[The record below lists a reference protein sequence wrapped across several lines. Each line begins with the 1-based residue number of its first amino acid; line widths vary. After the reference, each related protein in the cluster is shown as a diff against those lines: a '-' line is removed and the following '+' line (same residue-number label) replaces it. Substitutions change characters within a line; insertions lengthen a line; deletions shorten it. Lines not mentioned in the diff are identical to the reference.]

1 VSKQK
6 TAEKPSEKPSSGRPA
21 ASTSSIV
28 PTERAIRE
36 TVESV
41 AIAFVLAFLFRTF
54 EAEAFVIPTGSM
66 APTLQGMH
74 KDVNCPE
81 CGFAYRAGASNDSPD
96 EARQH
101 GRGPIVSS
109 VCPMCAYRR
118 TDVRQETSYNGDRIL
133 VSKFAY
139 DIGDPQRWDVF
150 VFRYPGDAKINY
162 IKRLVGLPNETLTI
176 RNGDIF
182 VRKDGEP
189 REQIARKPP
198 DKVLA
203 MLMDVYDNQY
213 ISQRLDQAGW
223 PRRWFVSHPTE
234 GGWVEKTEPE
244 SMQVRVHEHGVKKST
259 TVQRLRQK
267 FETSGGA
274 KTSWITY
281 QHFLP
286 EAPDWQR
293 LENLKQPSLPAMR
306 RDTIQGDGVLARPH
320 AITDDYAY
328 NDSDSVGRDRDAA
341 HRLERK
347 NWVGDL
353 ALECQFQDIKKQGSV
368 MLQLAEGGLGFEC
381 RLDLAEGTATLTY
394 ADLEKEATKLP
405 FDAVEKGAQPNANSA
420 RRVAQTTLGKNPSAK
435 VLFANVD
442 DQLLV
447 WVDGELVK
455 FDGPTT
461 YSTPRNHVRNDA
473 DHLRPVRLGA
483 QGAALRVDQ
492 LRVLRDV
499 YYIATQSNA
508 MFDQENGVTF
518 EIGSDQFFAMGDNS
532 PASQDSRIWNQL
544 IAATPHTVDRRML
557 IGKALFIYWPHSLDY
572 FPFCPN
578 IPRMGFVR

>member
-1 VSKQK
+1 MSKQK
-6 TAEKPSEKPSSGRPA
+6 TVEKSPTPRSA
-21 ASTSSIV
+21 TSSSSLV

-74 KDVNCPE
+74 KDLNCPE
-81 CGFAYRAGASNDSPD
+81 CGYAYRAGASNDSPD
-96 EARQH
+96 EERQR
-101 GRGPIVSS
+101 RGGGKIVATA
-109 VCPMCAYRR
+109 CPMCSYKRKDA
-118 TDVRQETSYNGDRIL
+118 EHLTSYNGDRIL
-133 VSKFAY
+133 VSKLAY
-139 DIGDPQRWDVF
+139 DIGEPQRWDVF

-176 RNGDIF
+176 RHGDIF
-182 VRKDGEP
+182 VRKKGEP
-189 REQIARKPP
+189 GEQIARKPP

-203 MLMDVYDNQY
+203 MLMDVHDNQY
-213 ISQRLDQAGW
+213 ISQRLDEAGW

-234 GGWVEKTEPE
+234 GGWVEKTETE
-244 SMQVRVHEHGVKKST
+244 AMQVRVHERGGTKRSKS
-259 TVQRLRQK
+259 VERMRQR
-267 FETSGGA
+267 FETSGA
-274 KTSWITY
+274 AETSWITY

-286 EAPDWQR
+286 EAADWER
-293 LENLKQPSLPAMR
+293 LDNLKQPRFNFR
-306 RDTIQGDGVLARPH
+306 RDMIEGDGVLAYPH
-320 AITDDYAY
+320 TINDDYAY
-328 NDSDSVGRDRDAA
+328 NDSDSGGVRDV
-341 HRLERK
+341 HRVAERK

-353 ALECQFQDIKKQGSV
+353 AVECEFHDIKKQGSV

-381 RLDLAEGTATLTY
+381 RFDLAEGTATLTY
-394 ADLEKEATKLP
+394 SDLEKEATKLP
-405 FDAVEKGAQPNANSA
+405 FDPAEKSTEPDVAPAL
-420 RRVAQTTLGKNPSAK
+420 RVAQTTLGKNASGK

-447 WVDGELVK
+447 WVDGELLK

-461 YSTPRNHVRNDA
+461 YSTPHNHIRNDA

-483 QGAALRVDQ
+483 QGATLRVDH
-492 LRVLRDV
+492 LRVMRDV
-499 YYIATQSNA
+499 YYIATHNN
-508 MFDQENGVTF
+508 MMIDQDNGVTF
-518 EIGSDQFFAMGDNS
+518 EIGADQFFAMGDNS

-544 IAATPHTVDRRML
+544 ITDTPHTVDRRML